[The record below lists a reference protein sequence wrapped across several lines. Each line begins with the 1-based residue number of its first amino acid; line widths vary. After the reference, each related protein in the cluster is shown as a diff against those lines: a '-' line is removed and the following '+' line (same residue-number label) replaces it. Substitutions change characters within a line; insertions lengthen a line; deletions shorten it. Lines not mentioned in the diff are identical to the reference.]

1 MDFYVGI
8 DVSKHKHTV
17 AIIDQEAN
25 VISKPHNIVN
35 TKEGFDSLLNELGL
49 LGPKEQIKIGLEAT
63 GHYMNCLVRYL
74 VKNGYQVQIY
84 NPFLIEN
91 YRKSNSN
98 NAAKTDNLDALL
110 ISQYVST
117 HAFASTPQISYLI
130 EEVRKI
136 SRAKYFLFADKIRA
150 YNHLQR
156 YLDEVFPEFCS
167 FFDKKEDGSKASKGR
182 TLFESKTI
190 RWLLLNYPSA
200 SKIAKMRSESGDHL
214 RRISR
219 GSFSFGKFN
228 LLRETAKNSIGIS
241 TPADEQII
249 KSLIQQIQTIDDQID
264 VLNSELEPLMNQIN
278 SPLTSIPGMGMH
290 IAAMIIGEI
299 GDIDRFEN
307 PEKLI
312 KFAGLDVKIYQS
324 GTIFKRGK
332 ISKKG
337 SPIFRYAL
345 ALCVQK
351 LRIHSPVFSDYY
363 YSKIQ
368 EGKPTNV
375 AITAT
380 TRKLIRVIW
389 KMMKTNKVFDNLKKK

>member
-25 VISKPHNIVN
+25 VISKPHNIAN

-84 NPFLIEN
+84 NPFLIDN

-136 SRAKYFLFADKIRA
+136 SRAKYFFADKIRA

-156 YLDEVFPEFCS
+156 YLDEVFLEFCS
-167 FFDKKEDGSKASKGR
+167 FFNKKEDESNASKG
-182 TLFESKTI
+182 TTSFESKAI

-200 SKIAKMRSESGDHL
+200 SKIAKM
-214 RRISR
+214 
-219 GSFSFGKFN
+219 
-228 LLRETAKNSIGIS
+228 
-241 TPADEQII
+241 
-249 KSLIQQIQTIDDQID
+249 
-264 VLNSELEPLMNQIN
+264 
-278 SPLTSIPGMGMH
+278 
-290 IAAMIIGEI
+290 
-299 GDIDRFEN
+299 
-307 PEKLI
+307 
-312 KFAGLDVKIYQS
+312 
-324 GTIFKRGK
+324 
-332 ISKKG
+332 
-337 SPIFRYAL
+337 
-345 ALCVQK
+345 
-351 LRIHSPVFSDYY
+351 
-363 YSKIQ
+363 
-368 EGKPTNV
+368 
-375 AITAT
+375 
-380 TRKLIRVIW
+380 
-389 KMMKTNKVFDNLKKK
+389 